1 MNSDIKISVIVPAYN
16 VAQWLPRCVE
26 SILKQ
31 THSNLEVLLI
41 DDGSTDET
49 PSIIDR
55 YAKEDARIVAVHQK
69 NAGLVEVRE
78 RGIALATGQFVGFV
92 DGDDEIEP
100 DMYARL
106 LKNAVEHQA
115 DISQCGILYC
125 FYDGRKK
132 PLHGTKQLT
141 VYDTFD
147 GLRAL
152 LQGTQMEPSLCNKL
166 YATSLLQDS
175 CLDKSVLNNE
185 DLLRNAIVFGR
196 ASRSV
201 FEDVCLYHYWR
212 RAESMSNNGLSIRNG
227 QHILRARSL
236 ILDSVA
242 KEVQN
247 DARVCYLSALIG
259 CYHGSITSKEA
270 GAAKFRKSYR
280 AELKAQK
287 PYFSLLSKGLRYRA
301 KAILAIPCIYN
312 IAHKIHMKLLY
323 AKIRRQAK
331 TARGKQ

>member
-16 VAQWLPRCVE
+16 VAEWLPRCIE

-31 THSNLEVLLI
+31 TYSNLEVLLI

-49 PSIIDR
+49 PAIIDQ
-55 YAKEDARIVAVHQK
+55 YAKADARIVAVHQK

-78 RGIALATGQFVGFV
+78 RGIALATGQYIGFV
-92 DGDDEIEP
+92 DGDDEIAP
-100 DMYARL
+100 DMYERL
-106 LKNAVEHQA
+106 LNNAIEHQA

-132 PLHGTKQLT
+132 PMHGTQTLT
-141 VYDTFD
+141 VYNTLD
-147 GLRAL
+147 GLREL
-152 LQGTQMEPSLCNKL
+152 LRGTQMEPSLCNKL
-166 YATSLLQDS
+166 YAAELLHDS
-175 CLDKSVLNNE
+175 CLDKSVINNE
-185 DLLRNAIVFGR
+185 DLLRNAVAFGR

-201 FEDVCLYHYWR
+201 FEDICLYHYWR

-236 ILDSVA
+236 IMEAVA
-242 KEVQN
+242 TEVQN
-247 DARVCYLSALIG
+247 DAKISYLSALIA
-259 CYHGSITSKEA
+259 CYNGTISSKEPD
-270 GAAKFRKSYR
+270 AAKFRKKYR

-287 PYFSLLSKGLRYRA
+287 PNLGLLGKGMRYRA
-301 KAILAIPCIYN
+301 KAILAVPCLYN

-331 TARGKQ
+331 ALS